1 MILILSAAFVAIPNI
16 PSSHAVSPAS
26 STSPRI
32 GSQADPNGGLT
43 AFNYSYSQ
51 ANLYTNSSSP
61 PPKIVYPANRTGAP
75 FVWQSTVNHTKDNS
89 TILGSGF
96 QFNLTNANRPTDK
109 QTVSWN
115 LTIPQFNCN
124 SCSGVSV
131 NFNFFGKITAGTNA
145 SYVLSNGTN
154 TISTQAFKIPGPFP
168 PPSSSTVCLE
178 IFCVPVTSFVG
189 WNLTLSFKFAW
200 NGTNVA
206 GMGAS
211 VGEIVVASVG
221 NFLTSSS
228 HSMMQDS
235 ANSTNIIHTTTLSS
249 ISYNNTLKTT
259 LHPGVTNRTLLWW
272 HIEILSIYY
281 PVGYN
286 ITQVNFNSTKIFHA
300 SPLVPFETE
309 HCFNGSSPCSQSLL
323 AFNVTDVSR
332 ASVNSNMTIVSNT
345 RNSIRQITPVES
357 GVPSSLFTPGD
368 QIGVKTVN
376 KPAVVNAST
385 SQQTGN
391 YSVTFVTPSGSRQ
404 ALTGLSNPA
413 TTVTGGVF
421 NFTLPSGYC
430 GSTANLCGAWVVF
443 VVFTSGFD
451 LGNMSSR
458 FRIDQIQVSSFSS
471 SGSNAGLIVSGA
483 FAYANGS
490 AAATDG
496 VIFAVDQNTAA
507 NVPVTV
513 QGNSSATL
521 LYVAN
526 VSLVNGVFT
535 QGQSLIMTFTLVNP
549 SSPSQTANANVTVEH
564 EWPGSQT
571 HGVNVTF
578 PVGLK
583 DGLGDLPFNITL
595 SQSYQTAFT
604 LTANGTMVKLTSLSN
619 GNSRTT
625 WLSRGSSP
633 VTSTRAHAGLFKVTA
648 VSKAGASRP
657 VESPPYAYVYGMN
670 LPPVTKYL
678 AYSSTFTTD
687 AVSGSLALSMKSDAI
702 LGAAKLTIFALG
714 RDSSGITI
722 TNNQNSEF
730 SDFTL
735 IQSTLAVIGP
745 VAQGQ
750 SVTTTLHLKSNATK
764 ITEIITVDLN
774 LQGSGKVA
782 EQTGISIAPGASQ
795 DVTLT
800 FKAPSS
806 TGQYSISISSPQYSG
821 PLASQTLQVTIL
833 QNNLQILI
841 PAAIGIVAAIIIL
854 GIYMVKRQPEATEV
868 EEKTKPAGSKP
879 KTPRPGNPPAK
890 SLT

>member
-1 MILILSAAFVAIPNI
+1 MTLILSAAFVAIPNI
-16 PSSHAVSPAS
+16 PSSHAVSPES
-26 STSPRI
+26 STSSHV
-32 GSQADPNGGLT
+32 GSLADPNGGLT

-75 FVWQSTVNHTKDNS
+75 FLWQSTVNRTKNNS
-89 TILGSGF
+89 PILGSGF

-109 QTVSWN
+109 QSVSWN

-124 SCSGVSV
+124 SCSGASV

-168 PPSSSTVCLE
+168 PPGSTSCPETFCL
-178 IFCVPVTSFVG
+178 PVTGYIG
-189 WNLTLSFKFAW
+189 WNVTLSFRFSW
-200 NGTNVA
+200 NGTNSA

-211 VGEIVVASVG
+211 VGEIVVASIG
-221 NFLTSSS
+221 NFLPSSS
-228 HSMMQDS
+228 HTMVRDS
-235 ANSTNIIHTTTLSS
+235 TNSTNIIHTTILSP

-259 LHPGVTNRTLLWW
+259 LRPGATNRTQLWW

-281 PVGYN
+281 PVGYG
-286 ITQVNFNSTKIFHA
+286 ITQVSFNSTKIFQA
-300 SPLVPFETE
+300 PPLVPFETE
-309 HCFNGSSPCSQSLL
+309 HCFNGSPPCSQSLL
-323 AFNVTDVSR
+323 AFNVTDISKT
-332 ASVNSNMTIVSNT
+332 AVNSNMTVISNT

-404 ALTGLSNPA
+404 ALTGISNPA

-421 NFTLPSGYC
+421 NFTLPAGYC
-430 GSTANLCGAWVVF
+430 ASTTNLCGAWVVF
-443 VVFTSGFD
+443 VIFTSGFD
-451 LGNMSSR
+451 LGNMSST
-458 FRIDQIQVSSFSS
+458 FRIDQIQVSSFTS
-471 SGSNAGLIVSGA
+471 SGSNNGLTVDGA
-483 FAYANGS
+483 LAYANKS
-490 AAATDG
+490 AAATTG
-496 VIFAVDQNTAA
+496 VVFAVDQNTPT
-507 NVPVTV
+507 NLPVTT
-513 QGNSSATL
+513 QGAPSTSL
-521 LYVAN
+521 LYIAN

-549 SSPSQTANANVTVEH
+549 LSPSQTLNANVTVEH

-578 PVGLK
+578 PIGLR

-595 SQSYQTAFT
+595 SQSYQTTFT
-604 LTANGTMVKLTSLSN
+604 FTANGTMVKLTSLNN

-625 WLSRGSSP
+625 WMSPGTSP
-633 VTSTRAHAGLFKVTA
+633 VASTRAHAGLFKVTV
-648 VSKAGASRP
+648 VSKAGASTP

-670 LPPVTKYL
+670 LPSVTKYL

-687 AVSGSLALSMKSDAI
+687 AVSGRLSLSMKSDTI
-702 LGAAKLTIFALG
+702 LGATKLTIFALG
-714 RDSSGITI
+714 RDPSGITI
-722 TNNQNSEF
+722 ANNQNSEF

-735 IQSTLAVIGP
+735 IQSTIDAIGP
-745 VAQGQ
+745 VAVGQ

-774 LQGSGKVA
+774 LQGSGRVA

-795 DVTLT
+795 DVTLS

-806 TGQYSISISSPQYSG
+806 TGPYSISISSPQYSG

-854 GIYMVKRQPEATEV
+854 GVYLVKRQPETMETP
-868 EEKTKPAGSKP
+868 EKTKPAGSKS
-879 KTPRPGNPPAK
+879 KTPGSGNSPSK

>member
-1 MILILSAAFVAIPNI
+1 MILILCAALVAIPNV
-16 PSSHAVSPAS
+16 PSSHALSPEFS
-26 STSPRI
+26 PSPHVGTTS
-32 GSQADPNGGLT
+32 DPNGGLT

-75 FVWQSTVNHTKDNS
+75 FVWQSTVNRTKDNS
-89 TILGSGF
+89 PIQGSGF

-109 QTVSWN
+109 QTVAWN

-131 NFNFFGKITAGTNA
+131 DFNFFGKITAGTNA
-145 SYVLSNGTN
+145 SYALTNGTN
-154 TISTQAFKIPGPFP
+154 TISTQTFKTPGLF
-168 PPSSSTVCLE
+168 PSSASAGCPETL
-178 IFCVPVTSFVG
+178 CVPVTSYVG
-189 WNLTLSFKFAW
+189 WNITLSFRFAW
-200 NGTNVA
+200 NSTNVA

-211 VGEIVVASVG
+211 VGEIVVASIG
-221 NFLTSSS
+221 NLLTSSS
-228 HSMMQDS
+228 HTMVQDPT
-235 ANSTNIIHTTTLSS
+235 NSTNVIHTTTLSS

-259 LHPGVTNRTLLWW
+259 LRPGSTNRTLLWW

-281 PVGYN
+281 PVGY
-286 ITQVNFNSTKIFHA
+286 IVKQVSFNSTKIFQA
-300 SPLVPFETE
+300 PPLVPFEAD
-309 HCFNGSSPCSQSLL
+309 HCFNGSPPCSQSLL
-323 AFNVTDVSR
+323 AFNVTDVSK

-345 RNSIRQITPVES
+345 RNSIRQITPIES

-391 YSVTFVTPSGSRQ
+391 YSVTFVTPSGTRQ
-404 ALTGLSNPA
+404 ALTGVSNPA
-413 TTVTGGVF
+413 STVVGGVF
-421 NFTLPSGYC
+421 NFTLPFGYC
-430 GSTANLCGAWVVF
+430 GSTTNLCGAWIVF

-451 LGNMSSR
+451 LGNSSST
-458 FRIDQIQVSSFSS
+458 FRVDQIQVSSFSS
-471 SGSNAGLIVSGA
+471 SGSNTGLTVSGA
-483 FAYANGS
+483 LAYANNS
-490 AAATDG
+490 KAATNG
-496 VIFAVDQNTAA
+496 VVFAIDQNTAT

-513 QGNSSATL
+513 QGNSSTTHP
-521 LYVAN
+521 YVAN
-526 VSLVNGVFT
+526 VSLVNGVFS
-535 QGQSLIMTFTLVNP
+535 QGQPLVMTFTLINP
-549 SSPSQTANANVTVEH
+549 SGVQTLSANVTLEH

-583 DGLGDLPFNITL
+583 DGLGDLPFNVTF
-595 SQSYQTAFT
+595 SQSYQTEFT
-604 LTANGTMVKLTSLSN
+604 LTTNGTMVELTSLST

-625 WLSRGSSP
+625 WMSIGTSAVP
-633 VTSTRAHAGLFKVTA
+633 STRPHAGLFKVTV
-648 VSKAGASRP
+648 VSKAGVGTP
-657 VESPPYAYVYGMN
+657 LESPPYAYVYGMG
-670 LPPVTKYL
+670 LPSITKYL
-678 AYSSTFTTD
+678 AYSSTFSTD
-687 AVSGSLALSMKSDAI
+687 AISGSLSLTLKSNAI

-722 TNNQNSEF
+722 ANTQGSAF

-735 IQSTLAVIGP
+735 IQSTMDTIGP

-750 SVTTTLHLKSNATK
+750 TVTTTIHLKSNATK

-774 LQGSGKVA
+774 LQGSGQVA
-782 EQTGISIAPGASQ
+782 EQTGISLAPGASQ
-795 DVTLT
+795 DVTLS
-800 FKAPSS
+800 FKAPSA
-806 TGQYSISISSPQYSG
+806 TGPYTISVSSPQYSG

-833 QNNLQILI
+833 QNDLQILI

-854 GIYMVKRQPEATEV
+854 GVYMVKRQPEATEV
-868 EEKTKPAGSKP
+868 DEKTKPAGSKP
-879 KTPRPGNPPAK
+879 KPPPSAKPPAK